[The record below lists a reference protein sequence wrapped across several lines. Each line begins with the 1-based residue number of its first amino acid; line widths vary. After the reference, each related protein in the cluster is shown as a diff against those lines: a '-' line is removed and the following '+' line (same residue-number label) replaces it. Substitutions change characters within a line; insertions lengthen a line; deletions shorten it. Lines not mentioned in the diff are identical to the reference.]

1 MNKQLEK
8 LRTDNAKD
16 KAKVETLLARI
27 KERDGK
33 IAELENTEIIGIVRE
48 IGLTPEQLTERLADL
63 RPAKKPQKK
72 EDNNANEAV

>member
-8 LRTDNAKD
+8 LRAANAKD
-16 KAKVETLLARI
+16 KANVETLLARI

-72 EDNNANEAV
+72 EDNNTNEAV

>member
-48 IGLTPEQLTERLADL
+48 IGLTAEQLTERLADL

-72 EDNNANEAV
+72 EDNNTNEAV